1 MNSGVGILR
10 HQRFASERA
19 PAGCTTSTRATL
31 LAKAAAPGVTSLAL
45 GEEPSSRRARSG
57 AVSGKR
63 TFRNAVPGRV
73 DPTGPFD
80 AQRRICPRRVYVR
93 TDPRLLGELLELA
106 ANGLEVP
113 VAHRVALADAA
124 RAHELVAAGGL
135 RGKVVLDL

>member
-1 MNSGVGILR
+1 M
-10 HQRFASERA
+10 
-19 PAGCTTSTRATL
+19 T
-31 LAKAAAPGVTSLAL
+31 
-45 GEEPSSRRARSG
+45 
-57 AVSGKR
+57 
-63 TFRNAVPGRV
+63 AVPRRV
-73 DPTGPFD
+73 DPSGPFD
-80 AQRRICPRRVYVR
+80 EQRGIRPRPVYVR